1 MASFAPHASKRSI
14 ASFHK
19 ILNRKRHWL
28 WRFSSLSFVTFSE
41 PIFEALK
48 VLKLKVW
55 TIQWYTNY
63 IFRKWKMCATVLDE
77 QETLP
82 DRRFCCVVLWQA
94 VNCKGQHSISYTLS
108 RNQTV
113 VVEYSHDKDTDMFQV
128 LFCKTKNTLKYLL
141 HCSVSACWL
150 GVGKSVS
157 PTLICLTSTKANQ
170 DQYMGLGYISSPR
183 HMLRYRVAHVWVFFG
198 VWSAHEGSSHIDW
211 R

>member
-1 MASFAPHASKRSI
+1 MPF
-14 ASFHK
+14 
-19 ILNRKRHWL
+19 
-28 WRFSSLSFVTFSE
+28 FSSLSFVTFSV

-55 TIQWYTNY
+55 TMQWYTNY

-82 DRRFCCVVLWQA
+82 DRCFCCVVLWQA

-128 LFCKTKNTLKYLL
+128 LFCKNKKHPEISPPLFSVCLL
-141 HCSVSACWL
+141 TGSWQ
-150 GVGKSVS
+150 
-157 PTLICLTSTKANQ
+157 I
-170 DQYMGLGYISSPR
+170 
-183 HMLRYRVAHVWVFFG
+183 FF
-198 VWSAHEGSSHIDW
+198 SNFNMSDLHQS
-211 R
+211 